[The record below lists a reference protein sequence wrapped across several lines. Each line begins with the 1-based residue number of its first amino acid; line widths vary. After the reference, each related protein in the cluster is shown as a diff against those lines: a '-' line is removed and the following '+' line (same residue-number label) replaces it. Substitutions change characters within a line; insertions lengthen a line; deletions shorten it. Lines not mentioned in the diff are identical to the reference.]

1 MTFRAAS
8 LYPEYKVSSSGK
20 SSSDMTT
27 STDPSSS
34 EQSCDTVIYVG
45 PRDDEGTDAESPP
58 VYLPS
63 LNAGDQR
70 GVMSRYASLPL
81 HLCSKSHE
89 YQLMPGFYEEAVL
102 SCHRNTE
109 ALSEDKEEVV
119 PLVVGLQAR
128 LPPLSRELPSAVS
141 VL

>member
-1 MTFRAAS
+1 MAVRAAS

-58 VYLPS
+58 VYLPA

-70 GVMSRYASLPL
+70 GVMSRFVPSLDSVNKYVNL
-81 HLCSKSHE
+81 T
-89 YQLMPGFYEEAVL
+89 PGYYVEAAW
-102 SCHRNTE
+102 SCHRSTE
-109 ALSEDKEEVV
+109 ALSEDREVDA
-119 PLVVGLQAR
+119 PLVVVLQAPHR
-128 LPPLSRELPSAVS
+128 PPSREPPSAA
-141 VL
+141 

>member
-1 MTFRAAS
+1 MAVRAAS

-58 VYLPS
+58 VYLPA

-70 GVMSRYASLPL
+70 GVMSRCVDFEYPSLD
-81 HLCSKSHE
+81 S
-89 YQLMPGFYEEAVL
+89 M
-102 SCHRNTE
+102 NMTT
-109 ALSEDKEEVV
+109 
-119 PLVVGLQAR
+119 
-128 LPPLSRELPSAVS
+128 
-141 VL
+141 

>member
-1 MTFRAAS
+1 
-8 LYPEYKVSSSGK
+8 
-20 SSSDMTT
+20 MTT

-58 VYLPS
+58 VYLPA

-70 GVMSRYASLPL
+70 GVMSRFVAFELQKY
-81 HLCSKSHE
+81 E
-89 YQLMPGFYEEAVL
+89 NLMPGYFVEAAS
-102 SCHRNTE
+102 SCHRSTE
-109 ALSEDKEEVV
+109 ALNEDREVDV
-119 PLVVGLQAR
+119 PLVVALQAPHR
-128 LPPLSRELPSAVS
+128 PPSREPPSAAS